1 MRYASWRGKIESNPK
16 ELAGCS
22 VWVENSDCSR
32 HSVVTR
38 HEWKRN
44 EQTWAEM
51 TRHAKTWTNE
61 ISWSLGLL
69 ALLGSSWLFLA
80 LRSWAPGAEV
90 AAPMASP
97 SQGLRRTAGSSPKL
111 RIWKNGTRKTR
122 KTSKSCGPTFL
133 NSLKSLKIFKSNATR
148 PRTLRRRF
156 KFFCKA
162 ASLFQQDQDRQ
173 TNNGLLH
180 LVSSSWKWLKIW
192 HL

>member
-1 MRYASWRGKIESNPK
+1 MPLGEAKLSQIQKSLLDAAYGWRTLTVHITLLWHAMNEKK
-16 ELAGCS
+16 
-22 VWVENSDCSR
+22 WTDMSR
-32 HSVVTR
+32 NDKTCKNMD
-38 HEWKRN
+38 KRN
-44 EQTWAEM
+44 ELITWA
-51 TRHAKTWTNE
+51 
-61 ISWSLGLL
+61 
-69 ALLGSSWLFLA
+69 LGSSWLSLA

-90 AAPMASP
+90 AAPMASS

-111 RIWKNGTRKTR
+111 RIWKNGTRKTRKTR

-162 ASLFQQDQDRQ
+162 ASFFFQQDQDRQ
-173 TNNGLLH
+173 TNNCLLH